1 MKIIVLG
8 GGAIGSL
15 YGAKLSKLNDVT
27 IIARKKHVDA
37 INRHGLKIT
46 GAENKTYRLRA
57 AEKVDR
63 IENDTI
69 IILSTKVHDSE
80 SAIRPI
86 KRLLKKDTIILC
98 LQNGYGTEEFA
109 KKIVGKKCLVLR
121 CVIAVGTS
129 FLEPGKISST
139 KIGYTAIE
147 KSPKSREIAE
157 NFSECGT
164 NAYVA
169 DNIKEVMWGKLF
181 MNCVLNPISAV
192 LKIRNDE
199 TMHDSLKPLRDGVI
213 RECVQVSRKDGFN
226 FSIKEVEGIV
236 DRLRKSDN
244 YSSMYQDL
252 MKGKKTEIEFLNG
265 AIVELGKKHGIAC
278 PMNESLVAMVNYLE
292 NKG

>member
-15 YGAKLSKLNDVT
+15 YGAKLSKLNDV
-27 IIARKKHVDA
+27 IIVARKKHADA
-37 INRHGLKIT
+37 INKHGLRIT
-46 GAENKTYRLRA
+46 GAENRTYKLRA

-63 IENDTI
+63 IENGTI
-69 IILSTKVHDSE
+69 IILSTKVHDTE
-80 SAIRPI
+80 DAIRPI
-86 KRLLKKDTIILC
+86 KKLLKKDTIILC

-109 KKIVGKKCLVLR
+109 KKIVGNKCLVLR

-147 KSPKSREIAE
+147 KSPKSAEIAE
-157 NFSECGT
+157 NFAKCET

-169 DNIKEVMWGKLF
+169 DDIKEVMWSKLF

-199 TMHDSLKPLRDGVI
+199 TMHPSLKPLRDGVI
-213 RECVQVSRKDGFN
+213 RECVRVANKDGFD
-226 FSIKEVEGIV
+226 FTIKDVEAIV
-236 DRLRKSDN
+236 DRLRKSNN

-265 AIVELGKKHGIAC
+265 AVVKLGKKYGVDC
-278 PMNESLVAMVNYLE
+278 PVNESLVAMVTYLE
-292 NKG
+292 SKK

>member
-15 YGAKLSKLNDVT
+15 YAAKLSKLNDVLLV
-27 IIARKKHVDA
+27 ARKKHVDTV
-37 INRHGLKIT
+37 NKHGLRIT
-46 GAENKTYRLRA
+46 GAENRTYRLRA
-57 AEKVDR
+57 VENVDR
-63 IENDTI
+63 IEDDTI
-69 IILSTKVHDSE
+69 IILSTKVHDTE
-80 SAIRPI
+80 NALRPI
-86 KRLLKKDTIILC
+86 KKILKKDTIILC

-109 KKIVGKKCLVLR
+109 KKIVRDKCLVLR

-147 KSPKSREIAE
+147 KSPKSAEIAE
-157 NFSECGT
+157 NFAKCET

-169 DNIKEVMWGKLF
+169 DDIKEIMWGKLF

-213 RECVQVSRKDGFN
+213 RECVQVANKDGFK
-226 FSIKEVEGIV
+226 FSIKDVEGIV
-236 DRLRKSDN
+236 DRLRKSNN

-265 AIVELGKKHGIAC
+265 AVVKLGKKYGVDC
-278 PMNESLVAMVNYLE
+278 PVNESLVAMVSYLE
-292 NKG
+292 NRK